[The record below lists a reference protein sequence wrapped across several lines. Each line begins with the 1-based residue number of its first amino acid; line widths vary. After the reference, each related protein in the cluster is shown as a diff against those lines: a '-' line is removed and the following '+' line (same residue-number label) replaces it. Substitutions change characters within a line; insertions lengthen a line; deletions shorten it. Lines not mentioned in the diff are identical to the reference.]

1 MKYLEPRYVLYVVAY
16 LLGALTIEAIDVAE
30 NLMTP
35 RAGYTYPCLADDK
48 CILHIVPFGKPW
60 LALTCD
66 LQTNKCEDSKP

>member
-16 LLGALTIEAIDVAE
+16 LLGALTIQGIDVAE

-35 RAGYTYPCLADDK
+35 GKTYACLPEDS
-48 CILHIVPFGKPW
+48 CVLHIVPFGKPW

-66 LQTNKCEDSKP
+66 LNANKCEDSKP